1 MKKIQEKVII
11 ALQLW
16 DGISA
21 AVQDFKK
28 FHEFEIENDPYEII
42 FYDIR
47 ELLFKEDQSFF
58 EGEIQDINIITEV
71 DQNKFELLINLVRKY
86 THNLDLRIIKS
97 KDNKHLYISLDK
109 LYNKN
114 IYYVDS
120 VNDEKK
126 VYKCLRAEYWY

>member
-16 DGISA
+16 DGIST
-21 AVQDFKK
+21 AVEEFKK
-28 FHEFEIENDPYEII
+28 IHEFEIENDPYEII
-42 FYDIR
+42 FLDIR
-47 ELLFKEDQSFF
+47 ELLFKEDKSFF

-71 DQNKFELLINLVRKY
+71 DQSKFELLLNLVRKY
-86 THNLDLRIIKS
+86 THDLDLRILKS

-120 VNDEKK
+120 VTEEKK